1 LFYCSKEYER
11 VEQQGIKTWSFY
23 RYRLIVEYKHKPT
36 LAPPLIVIGL
46 LWQIITSL
54 YAKCYRR

>member
-1 LFYCSKEYER
+1 
-11 VEQQGIKTWSFY
+11 VEEQGIKTWSFY
-23 RYRLIVEYKHKPT
+23 RYRLIVEYKDKPT

-54 YAKCYRR
+54 CRKRYNKDKICGFS